1 MDEYKLRTEQM
12 TVGYHG
18 VPLIRDITIRVRK
31 GEILTLI
38 GPNGAGKS
46 TILKSIIRQLAL
58 LGGTVYLDGRSM
70 RNISERDIARSMSVL
85 MTERIR
91 PELMT
96 CGDVVATGRHPYT
109 GRMGILS
116 AEDRQKVREAMELVH
131 AHELYDCDFSRI
143 SDGQRQRVLLARAIC
158 QDPEVIVLDEPTS
171 FLDIRYK
178 LELLSTLKQ
187 LVRERQL
194 AVILSLHEID
204 LAQKVSDYV
213 LCVRGNS
220 VDRFGTPE
228 EIFSGGYITELYG
241 ISTGSYSAVFGI
253 SELQAVAGPPQ
264 VFVIGGGGTGVP
276 VYRRLQR
283 QGRPFAAGIL
293 HENDLDYPVAAAL
306 ASRLISERPYQPIGQ
321 AAFQEALAVMERCG
335 HVLCCASAFGPL
347 NEKNR
352 LLAEAAQARG
362 ILEDSAWAP
371 RASEL
376 QELRETQQCPGP
388 PLHPVHKYPPV

>member
-12 TVGYHG
+12 TVGYRG
-18 VPLIRDITIRVRK
+18 VPLIRDISIRVRK

-70 RNISERDIARSMSVL
+70 RDISEREVARSMSVL

-96 CGDVVATGRHPYT
+96 CGDVVATGRYPYT

-116 AEDRQKVREAMELVH
+116 AEDRKKVREAMELVH
-131 AHELYDCDFSRI
+131 AHELYDRDFAQI

-158 QDPEVIVLDEPTS
+158 QEPEVIVLDEPTS

-178 LELLSTLKQ
+178 LELLSILKQ

-194 AVILSLHEID
+194 AVVLSLHEID
-204 LAQKVSDYV
+204 LAQKVSDFV
-213 LCVRGNS
+213 LCIRGNS

-228 EIFSGGYITELYG
+228 EIFSGEYITELYE
-241 ISTGSYSAVFGI
+241 ISAGSYDPVFGV
-253 SELQAVAGPPQ
+253 SELQAVDGPPQ
-264 VFVIGGGGTGVP
+264 VFVIGGGGSGVP

-283 QGRPFAAGIL
+283 QGVPFAAGIL
-293 HENDLDYPVAAAL
+293 HENDLDHPVAAAL

-335 HVLCCASAFGPL
+335 HALCCVSAFGPL

-362 ILEDSAWAP
+362 ILEDSTWDP
-371 RASEL
+371 RASVL
-376 QELRETQQCPGP
+376 
-388 PLHPVHKYPPV
+388 